1 MTKFILISAIG
12 FAVSWAALAHE
23 GHEHATGVVR
33 ERMEL
38 MTDMGKRLLAMS
50 KRLRAN
56 KELDRIGPDARAVH
70 ELARK
75 ITEEFTPDINDN
87 DLHAAFATMV
97 REQIGGFLV
106 ANDAFFVGRREQIVA
121 MAARHAIPAM
131 YFLREFAAVGGLMS
145 YGNSLADAFYRVGI
159 FAGRIL
165 RGVKPDDLPVEQA
178 TKIELVLN
186 LKTAKALGLTVPSSL
201 LGRADEIIE

>member
-12 FAVSWAALAHE
+12 IAVSWAALAHE

-56 KELDRIGPDARAVH
+56 KELDRIRPDARAVH

-75 ITEEFTPDINDN
+75 ITEEFPSGSTQSPT
-87 DLHAAFATMV
+87 AAKPVIWQQWEDFSEKAKKLETEAEKLSKISAGDGDAL
-97 REQIGGFLV
+97 RAQFRAV
-106 ANDAFFVGRREQIVA
+106 AYACDGCHETYR
-121 MAARHAIPAM
+121 IPKKNE
-131 YFLREFAAVGGLMS
+131 R
-145 YGNSLADAFYRVGI
+145 
-159 FAGRIL
+159 
-165 RGVKPDDLPVEQA
+165 
-178 TKIELVLN
+178 
-186 LKTAKALGLTVPSSL
+186 
-201 LGRADEIIE
+201 